1 MSLRNGIGSVEKI
14 RGITVSFLIVQ
25 LLQAKQPTGKIGKI
39 TSIATPR
46 HFGKCSQT
54 GQQHMLDLSE
64 IDHIFP
70 PYISLHAQYALSLTA
85 VETFVRRKF
94 VCPAYGYVRNV
105 VGSSRGDRFPFDT
118 CRIMRLIVIEI
129 EVIAGNR
136 LPCRAASMPPRV
148 PRHDMTVASCDTP
161 PSRISSQPIRRR
173 PRSRS
178 HSSIR
183 RTK

>member
-46 HFGKCSQT
+46 HFGKRSQT

-70 PYISLHAQYALSLTA
+70 PYISLHA
-85 VETFVRRKF
+85 R
-94 VCPAYGYVRNV
+94 
-105 VGSSRGDRFPFDT
+105 
-118 CRIMRLIVIEI
+118 
-129 EVIAGNR
+129 
-136 LPCRAASMPPRV
+136 
-148 PRHDMTVASCDTP
+148 
-161 PSRISSQPIRRR
+161 
-173 PRSRS
+173 
-178 HSSIR
+178 
-183 RTK
+183 

>member
-46 HFGKCSQT
+46 HFGKRSQT

-105 VGSSRGDRFPFDT
+105 VGSSRGDRFPFDP

-129 EVIAGNR
+129 EVIAGNHDDPIAVSRR
-136 LPCRAASMPPRV
+136 LDAATGPA
-148 PRHDMTVASCDTP
+148 PRHDGSRLRGRP
-161 PSRISSQPIRRR
+161 PESRPSR
-173 PRSRS
+173 
-178 HSSIR
+178 
-183 RTK
+183 